1 MKKENGRTILW
12 AAVSVAVSL
21 AVLAGVLA
29 AAGMPSS
36 QGTPYDGRGVFSR
49 RDDLPPSA
57 ELLEEKYSIY
67 NVEAGFQGQPH

>member
-36 QGTPYDGRGVFSR
+36 QGCP
-49 RDDLPPSA
+49 
-57 ELLEEKYSIY
+57 
-67 NVEAGFQGQPH
+67 